1 MSRKVPKMSKAV
13 PQQSTP
19 LAAESVHVPLL
30 PSPEEPAPAPGPEVS
45 AGEWNLRFRH
55 PALVERVFTAAG
67 EVESAEWTL
76 DQVLDD
82 AAESDGE
89 IGVGLDVEPVDS
101 ALESARWALDQ
112 AVSELH
118 EAVREAATHGVSV
131 DVLAEASGLEVGGVR
146 AVLDAAGEGD
156 ETRGELAPA
165 V

>member
-1 MSRKVPKMSKAV
+1 MSKAV

-19 LAAESVHVPLL
+19 PATDSVHVPLL
-30 PSPEEPAPAPGPEVS
+30 QLPDEGALAPDVEAVDGEV
-45 AGEWNLRFRH
+45 RFHH
-55 PALVERVFTAAG
+55 PVLVERVFTAAG

-89 IGVGLDVEPVDS
+89 IGVGFDVEPVDA

-112 AVSELH
+112 AVCELH
-118 EAVREAATHGVSV
+118 RALRQAASHGVALA
-131 DVLAEASGLEVGGVR
+131 VLAEASGLGADGVR
-146 AVLDAAGEGD
+146 AVLAAAEEGD
-156 ETRGELAPA
+156 GTRGALAPA

>member
-1 MSRKVPKMSKAV
+1 MMSKAV

-19 LAAESVHVPLL
+19 LAADSVHVPLL
-30 PSPEEPAPAPGPEVS
+30 PLPGEGALAPDAEATAVDRD
-45 AGEWNLRFRH
+45 ARFHH
-55 PALVERVFTAAG
+55 PVLVERVFTAAG

-89 IGVGLDVEPVDS
+89 IGVGLDVEPVDA

-118 EAVREAATHGVSV
+118 EAVREAASHGVSV
-131 DVLAEASGLEVGGVR
+131 DVLADASGLEVGGVR
-146 AVLDAAGEGD
+146 AVLEAAGEGD